1 MRLEAGIFQKACYE
15 RAIERARA
23 CYECAVAFGRA
34 YARVHM
40 HQHAYI
46 SCQSDRTGDS

>member
-1 MRLEAGIFQKACYE
+1 MCLEVGFFQKEAPE

-23 CYECAVAFGRA
+23 CYERAVAFGRA

-40 HQHAYI
+40 HQHAYT